1 MGLDSWLLFS
11 VVAAIAVFAV
21 IAVQRYWQD
30 KVNLS
35 EEDEA
40 LERRISSLNEH
51 QANRRRDDEIV
62 RLLRGDEPRVMGQPR
77 DVEEDR

>member
-1 MGLDSWLLFS
+1 MSIELWLLFAI
-11 VVAAIAVFAV
+11 VAAISIFAV
-21 IAVQRYWQD
+21 VAVQRYWHD

-40 LERRISSLNEH
+40 LERRVSSLNEY

-62 RLLRGDEPRVMGQPR
+62 RLLRGDEQPTVGQRR
-77 DVEEDR
+77 DGDE